1 MWRVWSW
8 YEMNVGR
15 AITLAMQEQKAEDE
29 WSLTQWKLVY
39 AIERMVHLT
48 TKIMIRDRETG

>member
-1 MWRVWSW
+1 
-8 YEMNVGR
+8 MNVGR